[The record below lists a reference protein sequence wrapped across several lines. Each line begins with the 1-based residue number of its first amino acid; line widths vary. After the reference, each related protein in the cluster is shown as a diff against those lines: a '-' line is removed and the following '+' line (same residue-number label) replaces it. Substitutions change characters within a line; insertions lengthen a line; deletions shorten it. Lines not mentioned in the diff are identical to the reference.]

1 MTRVG
6 VPGLPTP
13 HPLAD
18 RLPAVYLEDGFV
30 QRFTAALDEV
40 LAPVFATLDGLSGY
54 LDPWLAPADFLDWL
68 ANWVALDADESWT
81 PSQRRELIANAVE
94 LHRWR
99 GTRRGLAAHVRLLTG
114 GVAEVV
120 DSGGC
125 VASDLPD
132 GPLPGASP
140 ARVTLRVRAA
150 APDAVDLYRLRAA
163 VAAAVPAHVVVTV
176 EVLPVNGAS

>member
-54 LDPWLAPADFLDWL
+54 LDPWLAPADFVDWL
-68 ANWVALDADESWT
+68 ANWVALDVDESWT
-81 PSQRRELIANAVE
+81 PAQRRELIANAVE

-99 GTRRGLAAHVRLLTG
+99 GTPRGLAAHVRLLTG
-114 GVAEVV
+114 SDAEVV

-125 VASDLPD
+125 VSSDLPN

-150 APDAVDLYRLRAA
+150 DAVDEFRLRAA
-163 VAAAVPAHVVVTV
+163 VAAAVPAHVAVTV
-176 EVLPVNGAS
+176 EVLPANGGS